1 MCRADTAE
9 APGWK
14 KIWSNTTKRN
24 CLAIQCLGSA
34 RDRFYTGTRE
44 SSFDAGKSG
53 CPYCGEMNNLTESI
67 VQQGEMLCEWEC
79 SECERKFVV
88 HVHISITVT
97 ANKIADAKRERG
109 ES

>member
-1 MCRADTAE
+1 
-9 APGWK
+9 
-14 KIWSNTTKRN
+14 
-24 CLAIQCLGSA
+24 
-34 RDRFYTGTRE
+34 
-44 SSFDAGKSG
+44 
-53 CPYCGEMNNLTESI
+53 MNNLTESI